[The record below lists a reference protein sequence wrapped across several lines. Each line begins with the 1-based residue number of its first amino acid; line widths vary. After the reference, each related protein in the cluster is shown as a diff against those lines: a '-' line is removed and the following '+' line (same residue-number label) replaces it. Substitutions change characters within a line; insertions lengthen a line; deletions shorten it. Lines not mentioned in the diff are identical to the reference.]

1 MGANLF
7 PGTAGRR
14 TTLPARFS
22 GGRGHKSKRQQSQKD
37 GHSPRN
43 LGAGPAP
50 VKDLKGQGSKGS
62 GFGRPPLHE
71 GDGDEE
77 HLHRAAVVGQRHE
90 EVLGG
95 EELLALAD
103 VGGVAGERA
112 AFKGSPAAVGPDAA
126 GPLLVRNLAH
136 PQARSE
142 EHTSE
147 LQSLMRISY
156 AVFCLKKK
164 KKNRS

>member
-1 MGANLF
+1 MIRRPPRSTRTDTLF
-7 PGTAGRR
+7 PY
-14 TTLPARFS
+14 TTLFRS
-22 GGRGHKSKRQQSQKD
+22 
-37 GHSPRN
+37 
-43 LGAGPAP
+43 
-50 VKDLKGQGSKGS
+50 GSKGS

-136 PQARSE
+136 PQAGVMAEHVLVHLGADQPVAKVQRLLSSE
-142 EHTSE
+142 
-147 LQSLMRISY
+147 
-156 AVFCLKKK
+156 
-164 KKNRS
+164 

>member
-77 HLHRAAVVGQRHE
+77 HLHRAAVRSAERRHGKE
-90 EVLGG
+90 GVSTGG
-95 EELLALAD
+95 SRGA
-103 VGGVAGERA
+103 
-112 AFKGSPAAVGPDAA
+112 PD
-126 GPLLVRNLAH
+126 
-136 PQARSE
+136 
-142 EHTSE
+142 HT
-147 LQSLMRISY
+147 
-156 AVFCLKKK
+156 KK
-164 KKNRS
+164 

>member
-22 GGRGHKSKRQQSQKD
+22 GGRGHKSKRQQFQKD

-62 GFGRPPLHE
+62 GGLGRRRYTKATVMKSICTARPSSDSGMRRSSE
-71 GDGDEE
+71 IG
-77 HLHRAAVVGQRHE
+77 RAHV
-90 EVLGG
+90 
-95 EELLALAD
+95 
-103 VGGVAGERA
+103 
-112 AFKGSPAAVGPDAA
+112 
-126 GPLLVRNLAH
+126 
-136 PQARSE
+136 
-142 EHTSE
+142 
-147 LQSLMRISY
+147 
-156 AVFCLKKK
+156 
-164 KKNRS
+164 